1 MSLWPFPP
9 VDEVIEILEW
19 KTDVLSAR
27 SAEQRFR
34 LRERPRRQW
43 SFSHIF
49 DAESQSSAR
58 SIIRG
63 ASSFQVPDWIRRVYS
78 GSISAGSSVAITM
91 DTTGFGLSAGASVV
105 LWAGILNN
113 EICTIE
119 SVSPTGFVLEYV
131 ATARTASIYR
141 IDNAHAATSLDIT
154 RQGGHIQRASIMFE
168 APAVDIYAAS
178 TYAQYRSHD
187 VLPIMPTITNRGTL
201 DEGIM
206 WPREV
211 FDNGTGLVST
221 TATRDIPD
229 NAFMMRWHVFT
240 QTEIQSLR
248 AWIASRYG
256 RWLAFWQSSWQ
267 RDLVAAADVGSSSTT
282 LRVFCP
288 TGATSL
294 GRTTFDI
301 EVISSGGSY
310 FRRVTN
316 VSAGPLVSGRNTFDL
331 TIDSAFGV
339 AILAISIS
347 RISYLRCSRFDADR
361 IELLHRPSEGLA
373 VAIPCIEV
381 PVP

>member
-9 VDEVIEILEW
+9 IDEVIEILEW
-19 KTDVLSAR
+19 KTDVLQAR

-49 DAESQSSAR
+49 DAESQSAAR

-63 ASSFQVPDWIRRVYS
+63 ATDFQVPDWIRRVYS
-78 GSISAGSSVAITM
+78 GSISSGSSVAITM
-91 DTTGFGLSAGASVV
+91 DTTGYGLSAGASVV

-113 EICTIE
+113 EVCTIE

-131 ATARTASIYR
+131 ATARSASIYR
-141 IDNAHAATSLDIT
+141 IDNAHASTSLDIT
-154 RQGGHIQRASIMFE
+154 RQGGPIQYASIVFE
-168 APAVDIYAAS
+168 APAVDIYASS

-240 QTEIQSLR
+240 QTEIQELR

>member
-9 VDEVIEILEW
+9 IDEVIEILEW
-19 KTDVLSAR
+19 KTDVLQAR

-49 DAESQSSAR
+49 DAESQSAAR

-63 ASSFQVPDWIRRVYS
+63 ATDFQVPDWIRRVYS
-78 GSISAGSSVAITM
+78 GSISSGSSVAITM
-91 DTTGFGLSAGASVV
+91 DTTGYGLSAGASVV

-113 EICTIE
+113 EVCTIE

-131 ATARTASIYR
+131 ATARSASIYR
-141 IDNAHAATSLDIT
+141 IDNAHASTSLDIT
-154 RQGGHIQRASIMFE
+154 RQGGPIQYASIVFE
-168 APAVDIYAAS
+168 APAVDIYASS

-221 TATRDIPD
+221 TATWDIPD
-229 NAFMMRWHVFT
+229 NACMMRWHVFT
-240 QTEIQSLR
+240 QTEIQELR

>member
-19 KTDVLSAR
+19 KTDVLQAR

-43 SFSHIF
+43 SFNHIF
-49 DAESQSSAR
+49 DAESQSAAR

-63 ASSFQVPDWIRRVYS
+63 ASSFQIPDWIRRVYS

-91 DTTGFGLSAGASVV
+91 DTTGYGLSAGASVV
-105 LWAGILNN
+105 LWAGILDN

-131 ATARTASIYR
+131 ATARSASIYR

-187 VLPIMPTITNRGTL
+187 VIPIMATITNRGTL

-221 TATRDIPD
+221 TVTRYIPD

-240 QTEIQSLR
+240 QAEIQALR

-267 RDLVAAADVGSSSTT
+267 RDLVAAADTTSVSTT

-301 EVISSGGSY
+301 EVISSSGSY

-316 VSAGPLVSGRNTFDL
+316 VSAGPVVGGRNTFDL
-331 TIDSAFGV
+331 MIDSAFGV
-339 AILAISIS
+339 SVPAISVS
-347 RISYLRCSRFDADR
+347 RISYLKCSRFDADR